1 MLPSPLGVEVKR
13 GWIGEAFYEVFQ
25 GVQMRD
31 EIDVVEA
38 KGSFIIYSH
47 KFEFDVVGRRKKET
61 KKTHPI
67 SILLSL
73 AGNRETEMMA
83 GLDTRSYTQCV
94 R

>member
-38 KGSFIIYSH
+38 EGSFIIYSH
-47 KFEFDVVGRRKKET
+47 KFEFDVVGGRKKET
-61 KKTHPI
+61 KEKP
-67 SILLSL
+67 
-73 AGNRETEMMA
+73 
-83 GLDTRSYTQCV
+83 TRSRSFCPWPETA
-94 R
+94 RPR